1 MAWKAGCRRSRRTA
15 SIMLALPY
23 FKVPDFILYKLPG
36 ANIAEPIKLA
46 FEFLILTA
54 ARTNEVIYA
63 NPDEIADDTWTIP
76 GKRMK
81 AGRPHKVPL
90 PARSVEIVKRAKE
103 IGRGDYIFPGRIKG
117 KPLSNMAFLMALRR
131 MGVDTTAHGFR
142 SSFRDWAAEETNFP
156 REVCEMALAHLLT
169 TKQLVKEIA
178 SWLPR
183 KHSSTPKRKPASR
196 DNKAEREQLD
206 RIRPRAARLHR
217 RNHRPGR
224 CAWRP
229 SDRRR
234 NHARRDDDTGGG
246 RAVTRSS
253 AETEG
258 QVLAFSRAE
267 EGRRQGRLLW
277 KSEFHKPSPAQLCAP
292 QITHYPGCYSSSLR
306 SDWLESQ

>member
-1 MAWKAGCRRSRRTA
+1 
-15 SIMLALPY
+15 MLARPY

-183 KHSSTPKRKPASR
+183 SIAVPRSASPHHATTKPSVSSLTAYAHAQR
-196 DNKAEREQLD
+196 DYIAETIGPDVAPGGRLIVAEITRD
-206 RIRPRAARLHR
+206 AMTIRAAGEL
-217 RNHRPGR
+217 
-224 CAWRP
+224 
-229 SDRRR
+229 
-234 NHARRDDDTGGG
+234 
-246 RAVTRSS
+246 
-253 AETEG
+253 
-258 QVLAFSRAE
+258 
-267 EGRRQGRLLW
+267 
-277 KSEFHKPSPAQLCAP
+277 
-292 QITHYPGCYSSSLR
+292 
-306 SDWLESQ
+306 